1 MSKTFTLYS
10 ANCTGMESNCNYPN
24 PVEVNGIDTLR
35 TAVSRDYVVAKF
47 KNSYR
52 NTANFMSANCLC
64 KDCDNDHSDNPQDWV
79 TPEDVRQAFPDV
91 PLAVHYSRNHMKPK
105 RGKAPRPKFHCVLL
119 IDEVTDHEEY
129 KRLAKLA
136 HEVFPYFDTRAEDAA
151 HFFFGTQNP
160 QVEYWPGTIT
170 LNECIDMYHPDAD
183 EDAFWNLEETHDSTI
198 PEGSRNA
205 TMSRF
210 AGCVLKR
217 FGDTEEAHQA
227 FLQRAE
233 KCVPPLEDAELATI
247 WRSAQSFYQRI
258 SQDENYVP
266 PEKWNT
272 EDAPRFT
279 YEPDDRSDVGQA
291 RMLAKYFGQE
301 LRYSPAT
308 DYIRYDGA
316 CWQETKPGAQAV
328 VHALTDLQL
337 EEAENAVA
345 EATKQLKETGAQALI
360 QGMGRKKAETLM
372 NDAQREA
379 FYALLRAENYRAYVL
394 RHRESRYISSTLK
407 EARPVLEITPSM
419 LDKDAFLLCT
429 PDATYDLHKGIAGAR
444 PHDPNDFITK
454 MTSYSPSNKGAQI
467 WLDALNTFFCGDQVL
482 IKYVQRVAG
491 IVCIGQVFE
500 EGMIIAYGDGR
511 NGKSTFWNTL
521 ARVMGSY
528 SGNISADTLTMSC
541 KRNVKPEM
549 AETKGKRLLIASE
562 LQEGNRLNDS
572 MVKQLTSTDPVY
584 AEKKYKDPFS
594 FIPSHTLVLYTNHLP
609 KVGAKDDGIWRRLI
623 VIPFNAKIQ
632 GNSDIKNYTEYLCEN
647 AGGAIMKWMIEGAE
661 EVIQMEYKVPLPKC
675 VEDAIAAYK
684 AQNDWLGHFL
694 DECCEIGEGLTAKSG
709 ELYAAY
715 RTYSATNGEYI
726 RSTTDFYAALENGGY
741 TRTKVRSGML
751 VNGLKLALQKND
763 PVDEFPDFLN

>member
-1 MSKTFTLYS
+1 M
-10 ANCTGMESNCNYPN
+10 
-24 PVEVNGIDTLR
+24 
-35 TAVSRDYVVAKF
+35 
-47 KNSYR
+47 
-52 NTANFMSANCLC
+52 
-64 KDCDNDHSDNPQDWV
+64 
-79 TPEDVRQAFPDV
+79 
-91 PLAVHYSRNHMKPK
+91 
-105 RGKAPRPKFHCVLL
+105 
-119 IDEVTDHEEY
+119 
-129 KRLAKLA
+129 
-136 HEVFPYFDTRAEDAA
+136 
-151 HFFFGTQNP
+151 
-160 QVEYWPGTIT
+160 
-170 LNECIDMYHPDAD
+170 
-183 EDAFWNLEETHDSTI
+183 
-198 PEGSRNA
+198 
-205 TMSRF
+205 
-210 AGCVLKR
+210 
-217 FGDTEEAHQA
+217 
-227 FLQRAE
+227 
-233 KCVPPLEDAELATI
+233 
-247 WRSAQSFYQRI
+247 
-258 SQDENYVP
+258 
-266 PEKWNT
+266 
-272 EDAPRFT
+272 
-279 YEPDDRSDVGQA
+279 
-291 RMLAKYFGQE
+291 
-301 LRYSPAT
+301 
-308 DYIRYDGA
+308 
-316 CWQETKPGAQAV
+316 
-328 VHALTDLQL
+328 
-337 EEAENAVA
+337 
-345 EATKQLKETGAQALI
+345 
-360 QGMGRKKAETLM
+360 
-372 NDAQREA
+372 
-379 FYALLRAENYRAYVL
+379 
-394 RHRESRYISSTLK
+394 
-407 EARPVLEITPSM
+407 LEITPSM

-429 PDATYDLHKGIAGAR
+429 PEATYDLHKGIAGAR

-454 MTSYSPSNKGAQI
+454 MTSYSPSDKGTQI
-467 WLDALNTFFCGDQVL
+467 WQDALNTFFCGDQVL

-609 KVGAKDDGIWRRLI
+609 KVGAKDEGIWRRLI

-647 AGGAIMKWMIEGAE
+647 AGEAIIKWMIEGAE
-661 EVIQMEYKVPLPKC
+661 EVIRLEYKVPLPKC

-726 RSTTDFYAALENGGY
+726 RSTTDFYAALENGGF
-741 TRTKVRSGML
+741 TRTKTRSGML